1 MKFDIEDK
9 NESSGAKKS
18 ISHLKNFISRP
29 GFAIIM
35 VLCIFLLIG
44 ICVVTDY
51 GESWDEQARYEY
63 AKHSLVAY
71 EGKYR
76 VLEDEK
82 GPFFVM
88 VALLGARIITSITPA
103 WRQVDAL
110 HFMIFL
116 SYLMGLFFFYRL
128 CRRLV
133 NSRSALGATLLFA
146 TQPLLWGHAFI
157 NPKDIPFMSFF
168 LGSMTLGLEMVDSFD
183 RRYSQ
188 ATHKK
193 LTPRPHHFWKNFS
206 RGWREAA
213 KFHKILLILSGCF
226 LIFLIFGKNA
236 ILEGIASMIH
246 QAYSNPSSGGLAGL
260 FSLLAQNAG
269 QIPVDAYIHKGQ
281 VFFNRLAL
289 PLMVGLLLVIAF
301 EINKIF
307 NNTIRWIFYGRITPQ
322 TILAGIFLGLSSAVR
337 ALGPASGLLVGLY
350 FLLKSRIKA
359 ITTLFL
365 YFGLAALVTYLAWPG
380 LWGSP
385 LNNFIASFRQT
396 GDFAYAN
403 KVLFNGQEYFP
414 KDLPSSY
421 LPTLMGLQFTETALV
436 CIIAGVVLAVLM
448 VIKHAD
454 KRLDILILSIWF
466 LAPLGQAIIFH
477 TTIYDN
483 FRQLLFVIP
492 PLFVFSSLSFQ
503 RLSDFLKNKAIY
515 LLITFVLILPGVYWI
530 IQLHPYQ
537 YIYYNSLIGG
547 TKGAFRRFEMDYWAT
562 SYKEATEYLNQ
573 VAADNAFI
581 LVRGPA
587 QIVNTYARP
596 DLIIEEYP
604 RQGSPETLPDYIVVT
619 SRYNEDLSLFPEIE
633 PVYQITRDE
642 AILSVVKQIP
652 SQTPET
658 P

>member
-1 MKFDIEDK
+1 MKISRA
-9 NESSGAKKS
+9 NNS
-18 ISHLKNFISRP
+18 ISRVNTLLSRP
-29 GFAIIM
+29 GLAITV

-44 ICVVTDY
+44 IYVVPDY

-76 VLEDEK
+76 TLEDEK

-88 VALLGARIITSITPA
+88 VALLGARIITSITKA

-116 SYLMGLFFFYRL
+116 SYLMGLAFFYRL

-133 NSRSALGATLLFA
+133 NSRSALGATLLFG

-168 LGSMTLGLEMVDSFD
+168 LGSMTLGLEMVDSFV
-183 RRYSQ
+183 RRNSEAIHQKHSSRQY
-188 ATHKK
+188 
-193 LTPRPHHFWKNFS
+193 HFWKYLF
-206 RGWREAA
+206 RDWREAA
-213 KFHKILLILSGCF
+213 LFHKILLILSGCF
-226 LIFLIFGKNA
+226 LIFLVFGRNA
-236 ILEGIASMIH
+236 ILEGIASIIY
-246 QAYSNPSSGGLAGL
+246 QAYSNPSTGGLSGL
-260 FSLLAQNAG
+260 FSLLAQNAS
-269 QIPVDAYIHKGQ
+269 QISVDAYIQKGQ

-289 PLMVGLLLVIAF
+289 PVTVGLVLIVAF

-307 NNTIRWIFYGRITPQ
+307 NNTIRWIFYGRVTPQ
-322 TILAGIFLGLSSAVR
+322 TILAGIFLGLTSAVR
-337 ALGPASGLLVGLY
+337 ALGPASGLLVGVY
-350 FLLKSRIKA
+350 FLWKSRIKA
-359 ITTLFL
+359 ISTLLL
-365 YFGLAALVTYLAWPG
+365 YFSLAAMVTYLAWPG
-380 LWGSP
+380 LWGAP
-385 LNNFIASFRQT
+385 ANNFIDSFRQT

-403 KVLFNGQEYFP
+403 KVLFNGQEYLP
-414 KDLPSSY
+414 KDLPGSY

-436 CIIAGVVLAVLM
+436 LIIAGVVLAVLM
-448 VIKHAD
+448 VIKHVD
-454 KRLDILILSIWF
+454 KRLDFLILSIWF
-466 LAPLGQAIIFH
+466 LTPILQAIIFH

-515 LLITFVLILPGVYWI
+515 LLITLVLIFPGVYWI

-537 YIYYNSLIGG
+537 YVYYNNLIGG

-562 SYKEATEYLNQ
+562 SYKEDTEYLNQ
-573 VAADNAFI
+573 VAAENAFI

-587 QIVNTYARP
+587 QIVRTYARP

-604 RQGSPETLPDYIVVT
+604 RQGSPETLPDYLVVT
-619 SRYNEDLSLFPEIE
+619 SRYNEDLTLFPEIE
-633 PVYQITRDE
+633 PVYEITRAG

-652 SQTPET
+652 P
-658 P
+658 